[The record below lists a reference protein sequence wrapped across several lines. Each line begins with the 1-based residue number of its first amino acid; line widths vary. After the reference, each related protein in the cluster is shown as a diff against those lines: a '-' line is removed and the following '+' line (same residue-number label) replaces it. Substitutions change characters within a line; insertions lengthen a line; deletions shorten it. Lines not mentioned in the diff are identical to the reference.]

1 MIMTENEI
9 SFQIIGASIKLHK
22 YLGPGMLESVYENAL
37 AFDLSKLGFRVEQQV
52 PIPFYYMELKQQVGF
67 RINLLVNKKVLIE
80 IKSVENLVPVHYSQ
94 VLTYLRLSNLK
105 LGLLINFNCN
115 YLKEGIHRLVNNL

>member
-1 MIMTENEI
+1 
-9 SFQIIGASIKLHK
+9 
-22 YLGPGMLESVYENAL
+22 MLESVYENAL

>member
-1 MIMTENEI
+1 MTENEI